1 MSNVMSSKERI
12 LRVLQHKEID
22 YVPLCF
28 DGLCHGGV
36 SFINEKYTDPFE
48 RADYYL
54 ELGVD
59 TAIGLGFERISSEN
73 IDVAEWTESRPDEKV
88 PVLVK
93 EYRTPKGV
101 LKQEVRKIDYESDRI
116 HLFSDHNVPP
126 GRSIRYLIESESDLE
141 VFEALLKPPTERE
154 LEGVRKY
161 AARARSFCD
170 EKGIMMTGGLDG
182 IGDPL
187 MWLSGIENTLF
198 AAIDNPKFLH
208 RYIEILSSWNI
219 ACEKLLIEMGVDMI
233 IRRGWYESGD
243 FWSPS
248 LYKEFL
254 LNPLSREVQTAHE
267 AGVYYAYIMNSGVT
281 PMIDC
286 LLKSGID
293 MLTNIEPDKDNLVE
307 IKNKL
312 AGKIAV
318 CSGVNN
324 YHIIE
329 LGSVDQ
335 VDLAVVHALQML
347 SKGGGFI
354 LSPSD
359 SILDISENAQKNF
372 YAMIESW
379 KKYRDVF

>member
-12 LRVLQHKEID
+12 LQVLKHKETD

-36 SFINEKYTDPFE
+36 SFINERYTDPFK
-48 RADYYL
+48 RAEYYL
-54 ELGVD
+54 DLGVD
-59 TAIGLGFERISSEN
+59 TAVGLGFNRISAEN
-73 IDVAEWTESRPDEKV
+73 IGIAEWTETRTGEKA

-101 LKQEVRKIDYESDRI
+101 LKQEVRKISYESDTI

-126 GRSIRYLIESESDLE
+126 GRSIRYLVESEADLDA
-141 VFEALLKPPTERE
+141 FEALMKPPTERE

-161 AARARSFCD
+161 AVYARSFCD
-170 EKGIMMTGGLDG
+170 EKGIMMTGGIDG

-198 AAIDNPKFLH
+198 AAVDNPEFLH

-219 ACEKLLIEMGVDMI
+219 ACEKLLIEMGVNMI

-243 FWSPS
+243 FWSPA
-248 LYKEFL
+248 LYRKFL
-254 LNPLSREVQTAHE
+254 LNPLSCEAKTAHE
-267 AGVYYAYIMNSGVT
+267 SGVYYAYIMNSGVT

-286 LLKSGID
+286 LLESGID

-307 IKNKL
+307 IKNIL

-329 LGSVDQ
+329 SGTVEQ
-335 VDLAVVHALQML
+335 VDSAVENALKNL
-347 SKGGGFI
+347 SNGGGFI

-359 SILDISENAQKNF
+359 SILDTSANAQKNF

-379 KKYRDVF
+379 KKYREVF

>member
-59 TAIGLGFERISSEN
+59 TAIGLGFERISAEN
-73 IDVAEWTESRPDEKV
+73 IDVAEWTESRPDEKA

-286 LLKSGID
+286 LLESGID

-335 VDLAVVHALQML
+335 VDLAVFHALKNL
-347 SKGGGFI
+347 SDGGGFI

-359 SILDISENAQKNF
+359 SILDTSENAQKNF

-379 KKYRDVF
+379 KRHQHLI